1 VSFHAAAHIAV
12 GPEGT
17 REFLKT
23 EAKFFAI
30 DAAARR
36 DDRLTRFALAVLRGI
51 VEREAHS

>member
-23 EAKFFAI
+23 EAKFF
-30 DAAARR
+30 
-36 DDRLTRFALAVLRGI
+36 
-51 VEREAHS
+51 EAHG